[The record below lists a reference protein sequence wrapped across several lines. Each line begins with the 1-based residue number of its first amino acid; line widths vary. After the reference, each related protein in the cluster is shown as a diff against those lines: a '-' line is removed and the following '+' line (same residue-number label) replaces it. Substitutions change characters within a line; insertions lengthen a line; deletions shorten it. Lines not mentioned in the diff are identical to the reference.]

1 MSSVQNVSMKIIWL
15 VNFAILFAFVKVF
28 EIPSMIPV
36 LVDELQ
42 ISYAQAGL
50 FMTAYTVVRCLASL
64 PAGSVTDRWGSV
76 PVISVCLLC
85 AGVLGVLGT
94 FGNNYHILLVLRVLV
109 SIGIA
114 IIFIAAVDA
123 VPKYMPPENV
133 GKGIGYING
142 SLNVGIALAL
152 FMTPILADTLGW
164 RWTARMYSLSFLL
177 LFVVS
182 IPLLKN
188 LPKPAGTDK
197 TDTDEVSITITGLL
211 RNPSVMLL
219 AFSACILFVEL
230 YGVLTWVP
238 VFMDEVYRY
247 SPAEIGAGATMFGIA
262 AIPASII
269 TGILC
274 TNLRRIVL
282 LCVSG
287 GVLAATGILVLMSAS
302 TMPLWLT
309 VVVIT
314 IITWGHSQVIVTI
327 MSIAAMIVPTHSS
340 GKALGL
346 IFTFGYAGSILG
358 SYSGGYLLE
367 RTGHYGPAFLLF
379 STSAIIS
386 IIAMLAVSRILH
398 NNPPVHF
405 KLKV

>member
-1 MSSVQNVSMKIIWL
+1 MKIIWL
-15 VNFAILFAFVKVF
+15 VNFAILFAFIKVF
-28 EIPSMIPV
+28 EIPSMIPIF
-36 LVDELQ
+36 VDELQ

-76 PVISVCLLC
+76 PVISACLLC

-197 TDTDEVSITITGLL
+197 TEADEISITITGLL
-211 RNPSVMLL
+211 RNPSVILL

-238 VFMDEVYRY
+238 VFLDEVYRY
-247 SPAEIGAGATMFGIA
+247 SPAEIGTSATMFGIA

-269 TGILC
+269 TGFLC
-274 TNLRRIVL
+274 TNLRRIVW
-282 LCVSG
+282 LCISG
-287 GVLAATGILVLMSAS
+287 GILAATGILVLLIAS
-302 TMPLWLT
+302 SMPLWLT
-309 VVVIT
+309 VAVIT
-314 IITWGHSQVIVTI
+314 MITWGHSQVIVTI
-327 MSIAAMIVPTHSS
+327 MSIAAMIVPSHSS
-340 GKALGL
+340 GKALGV
-346 IFTFGYAGSILG
+346 IFTLGYAGSILG

-367 RTGHYGPAFLLF
+367 RTGHYDPSFFLF
-379 STSAIIS
+379 SASAIIS

-398 NNPPVHF
+398 KNPPAHF
-405 KLKV
+405 KLI

>member
-1 MSSVQNVSMKIIWL
+1 MKIIWL
-15 VNFAILFAFVKVF
+15 VNFAILFAFIKVF
-28 EIPSMIPV
+28 EIPSMIPIF
-36 LVDELQ
+36 VDELQ

-64 PAGSVTDRWGSV
+64 PAGSVTDRLGAA
-76 PVISVCLLC
+76 PVISICLLC
-85 AGVLGVLGT
+85 VGLLGILGT
-94 FGNNYHILLVLRVLV
+94 FGNNYHVLLALRVLV
-109 SIGIA
+109 SIGIS
-114 IIFIAAVDA
+114 IIFIAAVDSI
-123 VPKYMPPENV
+123 PKYMPPDQV

-142 SLNVGIALAL
+142 SLNVGIALAM
-152 FMTPILADTLGW
+152 FMTPILADALGW
-164 RWTARMYSLSFLL
+164 RWTARIYSLAFVL
-177 LFVVS
+177 LFIFSV
-182 IPLLKN
+182 P
-188 LPKPAGTDK
+188 
-197 TDTDEVSITITGLL
+197 LL
-211 RNPSVMLL
+211 RNPPRTAGPDKSESNEEGSITIGALLRNPCVMLL

-238 VFMDEVYRY
+238 VFLDEVYRY

-262 AIPASII
+262 AIPASIV
-269 TGILC
+269 TGFLC

-309 VVVIT
+309 VAVIT
-314 IITWGHSQVIVTI
+314 VITWGHSQVIVTI

-340 GKALGL
+340 GKALGV

-367 RTGHYGPAFLLF
+367 RTGHYDPSFILF
-379 STSAIIS
+379 SASAIIS

-398 NNPPVHF
+398 KNPPAHF
-405 KLKV
+405 KLI

>member
-1 MSSVQNVSMKIIWL
+1 MRIIWL
-15 VNFAILFAFVKVF
+15 VNLAILFAFIKVF

-36 LVDELQ
+36 FVDELQ

-64 PAGSVTDRWGSV
+64 PAGSVTDKLGAA

-85 AGVLGVLGT
+85 VGLLGILGT
-94 FGNNYHILLVLRVLV
+94 FGNNYHVLLTLRVLV

-123 VPKYMPPENV
+123 IPKYMPPEQV

-152 FMTPILADTLGW
+152 FMTPILADSLGW
-164 RWTARMYSLSFLL
+164 RWTARIYSVSLLL
-177 LFVVS
+177 LFAAS
-182 IPLLKN
+182 IPILRS
-188 LPKPAGTDK
+188 LPQTAKPDK
-197 TDTDEVSITITGLL
+197 TAGNEGAVTMTDLL

-219 AFSACILFVEL
+219 AFGACILFVEL
-230 YGVLTWVP
+230 YGTLTWVP
-238 VFMDEVYRY
+238 VYLDEVYNY
-247 SPAEIGAGATMFGIA
+247 SPAEIGVGATMFGIA

-269 TGILC
+269 TGFLC
-274 TNLRRIVL
+274 ANLRRIVL

-287 GVLAATGILVLMSAS
+287 GVLACAGILILMSAS
-302 TMPLWLT
+302 VLPLWLT
-309 VVVIT
+309 VMVIT
-314 IITWGHSQVIVTI
+314 MIAWGHSQVIVTI
-327 MSIAAMIVPTHSS
+327 MSIAAMIAPSNSS

-367 RTGHYGPAFLLF
+367 RTGDYDASFILF
-379 STSAIIS
+379 AVSASAS
-386 IIAMLAVSRILH
+386 IIAVLAVSRILH
-398 NNPPVHF
+398 KRPPAHF
-405 KLKV
+405 KLRM

>member
-1 MSSVQNVSMKIIWL
+1 MYMKIIWL
-15 VNFAILFAFVKVF
+15 VNFAILFAFIKVF
-28 EIPSMIPV
+28 EIPSMIPIF
-36 LVDELQ
+36 VDEFQ

-64 PAGSVTDRWGSV
+64 PAGSITDRWGAA
-76 PVISVCLLC
+76 PVISVCLL
-85 AGVLGVLGT
+85 GLGLLGLLGT
-94 FGNNYHILLVLRVLV
+94 VGNNYHVLLSLRVLV

-114 IIFIAAVDA
+114 IIFIAAVDSI
-123 VPKYMPPENV
+123 PKYMPAEQV

-142 SLNVGIALAL
+142 SLNVGIALAM
-152 FMTPILADTLGW
+152 FMTPILADALGW
-164 RWTARMYSLSFLL
+164 RWTARIYSLAFVL
-177 LFVVS
+177 LFILS
-182 IPLLKN
+182 IPLLRN
-188 LPKPAGTDK
+188 PPRTAGPDKPGGNEDA
-197 TDTDEVSITITGLL
+197 VTIADLL
-211 RNPSVMLL
+211 RNPCVMLL

-238 VFMDEVYRY
+238 VFLDEVYRY

-287 GVLAATGILVLMSAS
+287 GILACAGILTLLLAS
-302 TMPLWLT
+302 HTPLWMT
-309 VVVIT
+309 IAVIT
-314 IITWGHSQVIVTI
+314 LITWGHSQVIVTI
-327 MSIAAMIVPTHSS
+327 MSIAAMIVPSHSS
-340 GKALGL
+340 GKALGV

-367 RTGHYGPAFLLF
+367 KTGHYDPAFLLF
-379 STSAIIS
+379 SASAIIS

-398 NNPPVHF
+398 KNPPIHF
-405 KLKV
+405 KLI

>member
-1 MSSVQNVSMKIIWL
+1 MKIIWL
-15 VNFAILFAFVKVF
+15 VNFAILFAFIKVF
-28 EIPSMIPV
+28 EIPSMIPIF
-36 LVDELQ
+36 VDELQ

-64 PAGSVTDRWGSV
+64 PAGSVTDRLGAA
-76 PVISVCLLC
+76 PVISICLLC
-85 AGVLGVLGT
+85 VGLLGILGT
-94 FGNNYHILLVLRVLV
+94 VGNNYHVLLALRVLV
-109 SIGIA
+109 SIGIS
-114 IIFIAAVDA
+114 IIFIAAVDSI
-123 VPKYMPPENV
+123 PKYMPADQV

-142 SLNVGIALAL
+142 SLNVGIALAM
-152 FMTPILADTLGW
+152 FMTPILADALGW
-164 RWTARMYSLSFLL
+164 RWTARIYSLAFVL
-177 LFVVS
+177 LFVFS
-182 IPLLKN
+182 IPLLRN
-188 LPKPAGTDK
+188 PPRTAGLDKPGSS
-197 TDTDEVSITITGLL
+197 EGSITIGALL
-211 RNPSVMLL
+211 RNPCVMLL

-238 VFMDEVYRY
+238 VFLDEVYRY
-247 SPAEIGAGATMFGIA
+247 SPAEIGVGATMFGMA

-367 RTGHYGPAFLLF
+367 RTGHYDPAFLLF
-379 STSAIIS
+379 SASAIIS

-405 KLKV
+405 RLKV

>member
-1 MSSVQNVSMKIIWL
+1 MKIIWL
-15 VNFAILFAFVKVF
+15 VNFAILFAFIKVF

-36 LVDELQ
+36 FVDELQ

-76 PVISVCLLC
+76 PVISACLLC

-197 TDTDEVSITITGLL
+197 TEADEISITITGLL

-238 VFMDEVYRY
+238 VFLDEVYRY
-247 SPAEIGAGATMFGIA
+247 SPAEIGTSATMFGIA

-269 TGILC
+269 TGFLC
-274 TNLRRIVL
+274 TNLRRIVW
-282 LCVSG
+282 LCISG
-287 GVLAATGILVLMSAS
+287 GILAATSILVLLIAS
-302 TMPLWLT
+302 SMPLWLT
-309 VVVIT
+309 VAVIT
-314 IITWGHSQVIVTI
+314 MITWGHSQVIVTI
-327 MSIAAMIVPTHSS
+327 MSIAAMIVPSHSS
-340 GKALGL
+340 GKALGV
-346 IFTFGYAGSILG
+346 IFTLGYAGSILG

-367 RTGHYGPAFLLF
+367 RTGHYDPSFFLF
-379 STSAIIS
+379 SASAIIS

-398 NNPPVHF
+398 KNPPAHF
-405 KLKV
+405 KLI

>member
-1 MSSVQNVSMKIIWL
+1 MKIIWL
-15 VNFAILFAFVKVF
+15 VNFAILFAFIKVF

-36 LVDELQ
+36 FVDELQ

-64 PAGSVTDRWGSV
+64 PAGSVTDRLGAA
-76 PVISVCLLC
+76 PVISICLLC
-85 AGVLGVLGT
+85 VGLLGIVGT
-94 FGNNYHILLVLRVLV
+94 LGNNYHVLLVLRVLV

-123 VPKYMPPENV
+123 IPKYMPLDQV

-142 SLNVGIALAL
+142 SLNVGIALAM
-152 FMTPILADTLGW
+152 FMTPILADALGW
-164 RWTARMYSLSFLL
+164 RWTARIYSLSFVL
-177 LFVVS
+177 LFIFS
-182 IPLLKN
+182 IPLLRN
-188 LPKPAGTDK
+188 PPRTAGPDKPEGK
-197 TDTDEVSITITGLL
+197 EGSITIGALL
-211 RNPSVMLL
+211 HNPCVMLL

-238 VFMDEVYRY
+238 VFLDEIYRY

-262 AIPASII
+262 AIPASVI
-269 TGILC
+269 TGFLC

-287 GVLAATGILVLMSAS
+287 GILACTGILILLLVSH
-302 TMPLWLT
+302 MPLWMT
-309 VVVIT
+309 VAVIT
-314 IITWGHSQVIVTI
+314 MITWGHSQVIVTI
-327 MSIAAMIVPTHSS
+327 MSVAAMIVPTHSS
-340 GKALGL
+340 GKALGV

-367 RTGHYGPAFLLF
+367 RTGHYDPSFVLF
-379 STSAIIS
+379 SASAIIS

-398 NNPPVHF
+398 NNPPAHF